1 MPWVE
6 VKPEDVAPQGAGQEV
21 KPEPP
26 EFPIYGRPG
35 MGLIWGAGD
44 ILGTPINLANLFA
57 TINPIDV
64 GRRAGRW
71 ALGMAP
77 TEPPPD
83 TMPPLPGGSEDIN
96 RFLTGLVP
104 GYQPPQT
111 LAERL
116 LEYGPEQALSFA
128 APGAFLRKL
137 GLLGEAP
144 SLISAGRTLA
154 DVVPGLGAGA
164 GQAAAESLYPESETA
179 KTVGAVGGAMTIP
192 ALRGLFGQI
201 LHALGG
207 GGPLSVAQEAIRE
220 TAAKEGMPY
229 LPSDI
234 TGGAATSKIE
244 QAPIYSLTGVQPVQ
258 KYAIESVKG
267 QEKSIERALAPIPPP
282 GETMTE
288 WGQTIGEDISKGVEQ
303 RGAQAIAA
311 QEQQIA
317 QARTQAAQ
325 AVKDL
330 RDTVGPTL
338 QKLEVADL
346 YKKDFAG
353 QFATFQKTK
362 RQLFDATETI
372 TENEPVISLSSFG
385 DALDPM
391 MAEAAQTGQAIP
403 RGAGAMS
410 RLVHPEEAAQEAIKM
425 GRGRISAEE
434 LSAMFTPQYMRDLSP
449 ERKLEIQ
456 KLSASLAVG
465 EVPARIPFWLARR
478 LESSLGE
485 MGYRG
490 GQPLGTLSEGRARVL
505 HYGIRQDINQFL
517 KSTEAGQKIAPE
529 LKLAKEYYIKGDE
542 LFNESVVNLLFKK
555 NPAAQEQFVNRV
567 FVKGNLADAQFV
579 KESASPETWK
589 ATQALYLTNLY
600 QDAMIPTAAGQVFS
614 PRRFAGQAQSYIRSG
629 KLDIFLEP
637 SSAERAA
644 FDQQVQEFSQIKEK
658 LPLPPAAKPTR
669 VERQLLSPEA
679 EKRVGW
685 AFEPGMLSRTQKYE
699 ATVGPARFEESVR
712 VWVAQLSRDIQVPSR
727 AMDTGAYASA
737 KEFVARVKPLS
748 DSGQL
753 DLMLK
758 AYPGVADH
766 IKEILPTMERMALGS
781 AEKSTLGTSGPF
793 SGFFMTGQLVA
804 ALGSVASLLHGVL
817 VGDSRFISGGISTL
831 ALFDAV
837 PYLIAKFPRSEMG
850 HRLLIDGLAPRYNPA
865 AIGFA
870 ARILGQSTG
879 GTREETEPAPAQE
892 QFPTIPTPT
901 REAQALPAP
910 TPPLNYP
917 PTPQRPTGSPQ
928 SPDEA
933 VDMLLGR

>member
-1 MPWVE
+1 
-6 VKPEDVAPQGAGQEV
+6 
-21 KPEPP
+21 
-26 EFPIYGRPG
+26 
-35 MGLIWGAGD
+35 
-44 ILGTPINLANLFA
+44 
-57 TINPIDV
+57 
-64 GRRAGRW
+64 
-71 ALGMAP
+71 
-77 TEPPPD
+77 
-83 TMPPLPGGSEDIN
+83 
-96 RFLTGLVP
+96 
-104 GYQPPQT
+104 
-111 LAERL
+111 
-116 LEYGPEQALSFA
+116 
-128 APGAFLRKL
+128 
-137 GLLGEAP
+137 
-144 SLISAGRTLA
+144 
-154 DVVPGLGAGA
+154 
-164 GQAAAESLYPESETA
+164 
-179 KTVGAVGGAMTIP
+179 
-192 ALRGLFGQI
+192 
-201 LHALGG
+201 
-207 GGPLSVAQEAIRE
+207 
-220 TAAKEGMPY
+220 MPY

-353 QFATFQKTK
+353 QFATLQKVK
-362 RQLFDATETI
+362 RQIFDATEAVTG
-372 TENEPVISLSSFG
+372 NEPVVSLSNFAQG
-385 DALDPM
+385 LDPM
-391 MAEAAQTGQAIP
+391 MAEAAQTGQALP

-410 RLVHPEEAAQEAIKM
+410 RLVHPEEAAQEAMKM

-434 LSAMFTPQYMRDLSP
+434 LSEIFTPQYMQDLSP

-456 KLSASLAVG
+456 KLGASLAAG
-465 EVPARIPFWLARR
+465 EMPARIPFWLARR

-490 GQPLGTLSEGRARVL
+490 AQPLGTLSQGRARVL
-505 HYGIRQDINQFL
+505 RWGIGQDINEFL
-517 KSTEAGQKIAPE
+517 TSTEAGKQIAPDLTQARQPIN
-529 LKLAKEYYIKGDE
+529 LKEFLALGESGKEIAPNLTKAKQLYVKMDE
-542 LFNESVVNLLFKK
+542 LFNKSLVNLLFKD
-555 NPAAQEQFVNRV
+555 NPTAQEQFVNRI
-567 FVKGNLADAQFV
+567 FEKGNLAGAQYV
-579 KESASPETWK
+579 KENASPETWK

-758 AYPGVADH
+758 AYPEVADH